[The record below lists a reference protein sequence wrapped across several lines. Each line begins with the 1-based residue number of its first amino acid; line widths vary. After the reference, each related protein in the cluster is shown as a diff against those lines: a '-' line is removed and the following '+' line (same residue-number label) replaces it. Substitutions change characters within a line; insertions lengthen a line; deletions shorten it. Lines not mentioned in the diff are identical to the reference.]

1 MNRAIILSTNT
12 HFKRFVVPAWLMLD
26 GAATECDIDWLKEF
40 DPFLPIDSATRN
52 RFEDI
57 YSKALT
63 FILALPN
70 AADVLREYF

>member
-1 MNRAIILSTNT
+1 MNSAITLSAHTDS
-12 HFKRFVVPAWLMLD
+12 KRFVVPAWLTLD
-26 GAATECDIDWLKEF
+26 GAATECDIDWLNKF
-40 DPFLPIDSATRN
+40 DPFLPIDSATRT

-63 FILALPN
+63 FILTLPN